1 MVSRFF
7 VVVLALG
14 GFAACGGGNGTKA
27 TQCKSSNEC
36 PTGEVCN
43 QNSCTKT
50 CDASTV
56 CPGGYTCQAGLCTTG
71 ATGAP
76 EIDSVAGLSTTVC
89 GGNGPCI
96 GSGFAVSGKHLSA
109 TAFTLTGPGS
119 ATTQY
124 TMTRADGGTS
134 DTSATLTP
142 VLQTRQSDLE
152 PGSYTLT
159 AVNAAGD
166 TSAGLSLLQG
176 EPGPDLTGDQ
186 LIDRINTASAG
197 QILGKYLDVAGGGGG
212 GTGRLAHSELDRTP
226 TATPLQRARRSTC
239 ASCRSRSPRGSDAIS
254 HKINQTMLSTYCGDA
269 DGCEVTL
276 GATGFHD
283 TTTATDYVVNAVLNG
298 GSCRFFWK
306 NNAWTVSEN
315 CVAVYRIYTKSAD
328 GASYLDAGPYQN
340 YNYANS
346 YGIGGSS
353 PGGTYTCSAGAST
366 QNGDP
371 DGQPLVVM
379 SFKGACY
386 FAESPADTSKP
397 GTGCMTADADAD
409 FYLIA
414 SSATW
419 DYPGAFP
426 TQGSGDQRAPWSGD
440 GRTCVL
446 TIRD

>member
-1 MVSRFF
+1 MVSRIL

-14 GFAACGGGNGTKA
+14 SFAACGGGNGTQA
-27 TQCKSSNEC
+27 TQCKATSEC

-50 CDASTV
+50 CDTTTL
-56 CPGGYTCQAGLCTTG
+56 CPGGYTCQSGLCTTG
-71 ATGAP
+71 STGSP
-76 EIDSVAGLSTTVC
+76 VINSVAGMSSQTC
-89 GGNGPCI
+89 GANGPCI
-96 GSGFAVSGKHLSA
+96 GGGFVVTGQHLSA
-109 TAFTLTGPGS
+109 TAFTLTGPGDNGFKY
-119 ATTQY
+119 A
-124 TMTRADGGTS
+124 MTRSDGGTS
-134 DTSATLTP
+134 DSSATVIPT
-142 VLQTRQSDLE
+142 LQARQSDLQ
-152 PGSYTLT
+152 PGTYTLT
-159 AVNAAGD
+159 AVNASGNS
-166 TSAGLSLLQG
+166 SAGLSLLQG
-176 EPGPDLTGDQ
+176 EPGPDLSGND
-186 LIDRINTASAG
+186 LISRINSATT
-197 QILGKYLDVAGGGGG
+197 GKIQGKFLDVAGGGSGG
-212 GTGRLAHSELDRTP
+212 GASGTLSSWTDTDGD
-226 TATPLQRARRSTC
+226 TASTDT
-239 ASCRSRSPRGSDAIS
+239 AINVREMQITVTAGADAVS
-254 HKINQTMLSTYCGDA
+254 HKINQTDLSTFCGDA

-283 TTTATDYVVNAVLNG
+283 TTTATDYQINALLNG

-315 CVAVYRIYTKSAD
+315 CVAIYKIYTKSAD
-328 GASYLDAGPYQN
+328 GSSYVDGGAYQN

-353 PGGTYTCSAGAST
+353 PGGAYTCSAASST

-371 DGQPLVVM
+371 DGQPLIVM

-397 GTGCMTADADAD
+397 ATGCMTADTDAD

-414 SSATW
+414 SSSTW

-426 TQGSGDQRAPWSGD
+426 TKTGPDVRDPWSGA